1 MSVGWSL
8 CLALVAVALM
18 VTVNGSSD
26 GINAGVSAS
35 SSTSS
40 SVVQKKKK
48 DERCEEM
55 TIPMCRG
62 IGYNWTS
69 MPNALHHETQEEA
82 GLEVHQFWPLVEIQ
96 CSADMRFF
104 LCSIYAP
111 ICIQDYPTSIPAC
124 KSVCL
129 RAQSGCAPL
138 MRKYGF
144 AWPERMHCDNFPQ
157 YGDPRN
163 LCMDAQNGTLPAPT
177 DPPPPSPPPPLSADK
192 RPVTP
197 PTLFRPSNMPKSC
210 RGGNKRLCAAEAA
223 AAAAAAGGVA
233 GSEANAGSGANSG
246 VCRCQCRLPLVRLAA
261 NDVRYN
267 RSLSVGDV
275 ENCLLPCSNPF
286 FSPDEKW
293 FASLWIALWAAI
305 AALSSATTFATFLI
319 DRQRFRFFFSLSL
332 SLSLSLSPRSFSIYP
347 TPSLSHSLSF
357 SLSSPLSLFL
367 NFASLFTFLHSLN
380 YRLPNIILIVVYAIR
395 LSQDQFN
402 SSWNSNLNSNSFM
415 DGKLLF
421 CHDSFSF
428 VTMRVLRFVLFQ
440 IEFPKPFETQVNLPC
455 LCCFILKSF
464 IISLLL

>member
-1 MSVGWSL
+1 MSGRWL
-8 CLALVAVALM
+8 LWLALTVALT
-18 VTVNGSSD
+18 VTVDGSNDATSST
-26 GINAGVSAS
+26 AAAS

-48 DERCEEM
+48 DERCEEL

-104 LCSIYAP
+104 LCSIYTP

-163 LCMDAQNGTLPAPT
+163 LCMDAQNGTLPTPT
-177 DPPPPSPPPPLSADK
+177 DPPAPSLPPSLSSDK

-197 PTLFRPSNMPKSC
+197 PTLLRPSLMPKSC

-223 AAAAAAGGVA
+223 AAAAAAGGSADV
-233 GSEANAGSGANSG
+233 GIGGG
-246 VCRCQCRLPLVRLAA
+246 VCRCQCRLPLVRLTA
-261 NDVRYN
+261 NDARYN

-286 FSPDEKW
+286 FSADEKW
-293 FASLWIALWAAI
+293 FASLWIALWAAV

-319 DRQRFRFFFSLSL
+319 DRQRFRFVLTSKILFIYCRHPLTVHFVNVHL
-332 SLSLSLSPRSFSIYP
+332 RSDHRLDSCFQSQFQMKR
-347 TPSLSHSLSF
+347 SRRFMSLSF
-357 SLSSPLSLFL
+357 QSF
-367 NFASLFTFLHSLN
+367 HSKAVHN
-380 YRLPNIILIVVYAIR
+380 
-395 LSQDQFN
+395 
-402 SSWNSNLNSNSFM
+402 
-415 DGKLLF
+415 
-421 CHDSFSF
+421 
-428 VTMRVLRFVLFQ
+428 
-440 IEFPKPFETQVNLPC
+440 
-455 LCCFILKSF
+455 
-464 IISLLL
+464 

>member
-1 MSVGWSL
+1 MSGRWSL
-8 CLALVAVALM
+8 WLALVVVLM

-26 GINAGVSAS
+26 ATIDGESAS
-35 SSTSS
+35 SSSNSGSSSISSTSS

-69 MPNALHHETQEEA
+69 MPNALHHETQDEA

-96 CSADMRFF
+96 CSVDMRFF

-163 LCMDAQNGTLPAPT
+163 LCMDAQNGTLPTPT
-177 DPPPPSPPPPLSADK
+177 DLPPASPPPPLSTDK
-192 RPVTP
+192 RPVKP
-197 PTLFRPSNMPKSC
+197 PIVFRPSVLPKSC
-210 RGGNKRLCAAEAA
+210 RSGNKRLCAAEAA
-223 AAAAAAGGVA
+223 AAAAAAADAAGLPSRGSA
-233 GSEANAGSGANSG
+233 GSDDASG
-246 VCRCQCRLPLVRLAA
+246 VCRCQCRLPLVRLVATDA
-261 NDVRYN
+261 RFN

-319 DRQRFRFFFSLSL
+319 DRQRFRSCLFFLFDASSSSLTVLVS
-332 SLSLSLSPRSFSIYP
+332 STVISFNRSK
-347 TPSLSHSLSF
+347 
-357 SLSSPLSLFL
+357 
-367 NFASLFTFLHSLN
+367 
-380 YRLPNIILIVVYAIR
+380 R
-395 LSQDQFN
+395 
-402 SSWNSNLNSNSFM
+402 
-415 DGKLLF
+415 
-421 CHDSFSF
+421 C
-428 VTMRVLRFVLFQ
+428 
-440 IEFPKPFETQVNLPC
+440 
-455 LCCFILKSF
+455 
-464 IISLLL
+464 